1 MSNAVVVQEVL
12 QRKQELWR
20 WRAQWLAIR
29 SWQGQLRLSSKL
41 ILLQLHKM
49 LPNKSMSTI
58 LRLFSMWRKL
68 ERWKSLICA
77 LPHPW
82 PQIKNIF
89 ILNCHLLLF
98 YTTIM
103 NNLSI
108 GFGHATKSG
117 FYTTTGD
124 DQLNGWN
131 KKLQNPSQ
139 SQTCNK
145 KRSRSLFDGLS
156 WSDPLQLLNPREDIT
171 SEKYTQ
177 QVDEMHRKLQYL
189 QLALVYRKGPILL
202 HDNTQLHVAQ
212 LTLQKLNKL
221 GYGLLSH
228 PPHSPD
234 LLPTDYHFFKHLDD
248 FLQRKHFHTS
258 RRQKIFP
265 KNFLESW
272 SKDFHATGINKLIS
286 YWQKCADCNGF
297 YFD

>member
-1 MSNAVVVQEVL
+1 
-12 QRKQELWR
+12 
-20 WRAQWLAIR
+20 
-29 SWQGQLRLSSKL
+29 
-41 ILLQLHKM
+41 
-49 LPNKSMSTI
+49 
-58 LRLFSMWRKL
+58 
-68 ERWKSLICA
+68 
-77 LPHPW
+77 
-82 PQIKNIF
+82 
-89 ILNCHLLLF
+89 
-98 YTTIM
+98 M

-177 QVDEMHRKLQYL
+177 QVDEMHQKLQYL

-221 GYGLLSH
+221 GYGLLSR

-234 LLPTDYHFFKHLDD
+234 LLPTDYHFFKHLET
-248 FLQRKHFHTS
+248 FCRENTFTPAGGRKYFPRISLNPEARIFMLQ
-258 RRQKIFP
+258 
-265 KNFLESW
+265 E
-272 SKDFHATGINKLIS
+272 
-286 YWQKCADCNGF
+286 
-297 YFD
+297 